1 MFKQKPK
8 TRSTLSSKASEIAG
22 TKPGP
27 GALRVD
33 RPLAILAGL
42 LLAGCSHQPRLYE
55 VTGSVTFDGQP
66 IPEGDLLFVTPDG
79 TRGPDPAKITGGKYE
94 LKTTAGKKRVEIS
107 ASKIRPGGAR
117 GAGGEPVAEEYVP
130 ARYNIQSELTA
141 DVQAKAKNTFDFELG
156 SK

>member
-1 MFKQKPK
+1 MSM
-8 TRSTLSSKASEIAG
+8 TSLLSCHWR
-22 TKPGP
+22 
-27 GALRVD
+27 L
-33 RPLAILAGL
+33 PLLTSVL
-42 LLAGCSHQPRLYE
+42 LIGCSHQPPLYE
-55 VTGSVTFDGQP
+55 VTGLVTFDGQP
-66 IPEGDLLFVTPDG
+66 IPEGDLLFITPDG